1 MPTSAIAESYGS
13 SIFSFLRN
21 FHTVLHSEYTNLH
34 SYQKCKRV
42 PFSPHFLQPLLM
54 VGFFLMMAILTGVRW
69 YSIVVLIYISLI
81 VCDVEH
87 LFLYLLAICISSLE
101 KCLFISC
108 VHFLNLFF
116 DTQLHELLVYFR
128 NQYFDSCFICKYVL
142 PFWVLSFHLVY
153 GFLCC
158 AKTFKFNSVPFIFVC
173 LFVFISITL
182 GGESKMI
189 LLWFTS
195 NNVLPMFSPKSSIV
209 SGLMLRW

>member
-1 MPTSAIAESYGS
+1 MHHIFFIHSSIDGHLGCFHILAIVDSAAMNIGLHIFFWIRVFPGYMPRNGIAGSYGS
-13 SIFSFLRN
+13 SRFSFLRN
-21 FHTVLHSEYTNLH
+21 LYTVLHSGCTNLH
-34 SYQKCKRV
+34 SYQSCKRV

-54 VGFFLMMAILTGVRW
+54 VGFFLMMTILTGVRW

-128 NQYFDSCFICKYVL
+128 N
-142 PFWVLSFHLVY
+142 
-153 GFLCC
+153 
-158 AKTFKFNSVPFIFVC
+158 
-173 LFVFISITL
+173 
-182 GGESKMI
+182 
-189 LLWFTS
+189 
-195 NNVLPMFSPKSSIV
+195 
-209 SGLMLRW
+209 